1 MTGHQFKKQWVTPK
15 AIRYGSVK
23 EITQQTKNK
32 TFGGGDDVFVNE
44 QQILSN
50 VGS

>member
-1 MTGHQFKKQWVTPK
+1 MTGHQVKREWVTPK

-23 EITQQTKNK
+23 EITQQIKNK
-32 TFGGGDDVFVNE
+32 TFGGGDDVLIND
-44 QQILSN
+44 QQVLTN